1 MKNLDQLL
9 EKASQ
14 SLSNGLP
21 DSSMAY
27 SLLAIAHE
35 LRLIRQQFGEQLK
48 QNDKLISFTYPTKEE
63 YEEEFEKLQEETKNN
78 DNKWEQLEFDFYKKS
93 SEDK

>member
-9 EKASQ
+9 EKATQ
-14 SLSNGLP
+14 SLSNGLQ

-27 SLLAIAHE
+27 SLLAIAIE
-35 LRLIRQQFGEQLK
+35 LKLIRQQFGEQLK
-48 QNDKLISFTYPTKEE
+48 QNDKLLSFTYPTKEE
-63 YEEEFEKLQEETKNN
+63 YEEERQKMNEEFKN
-78 DNKWEQLEFDFYKKS
+78 NKWEQLEFDFYKNN